1 MCAPTLTSPIMYA
14 SCSETEHGS
23 THGRDGAARSL
34 GYPPLSTV
42 DALFRAPALPA
53 QSGSGGGSEG
63 AAEAPF
69 DDRAPALP
77 APSASGGGSEGAI
90 EAPFEGPA
98 PAAPAPSGG
107 RFGRGAEPPPRRIT
121 ALPVRGSG
129 RGGAAVD

>member
-23 THGRDGAARSL
+23 THGSDGAARSL

-69 DDRAPALP
+69 DDPAPALP
-77 APSASGGGSEGAI
+77 AQSGSGGGSEGAA
-90 EAPFEGPA
+90 EAPFDDPA
-98 PAAPAPSGG
+98 PALPAQSGSGG
-107 RFGRGAEPPPRRIT
+107 GSEGR
-121 ALPVRGSG
+121 
-129 RGGAAVD
+129 